1 MATKECCY
9 CGESH
14 DILSAGERID
24 GRQVFVCH
32 TCMEEYISDPC
43 ITVND
48 REFDDEEFDL
58 VVDRLAGELA
68 QLRQAENED
77 EYDIMYDQIRGVRDY
92 RRMAR

>member
-1 MATKECCY
+1 
-9 CGESH
+9 
-14 DILSAGERID
+14 
-24 GRQVFVCH
+24 
-32 TCMEEYISDPC
+32 
-43 ITVND
+43 VND